1 MQICDC
7 SQLPLRAHPGC
18 EIAQG
23 KTRGTLEDYLRE
35 HSSEA
40 AKEYMRQY
48 EEAHA
53 RLQPGEHV

>member
-18 EIAQG
+18 EIAHG